1 MSYLN
6 CDLGSVAR
14 SVVKAWPTRTAHSGQ
29 KCDEGTWHA
38 QHHRDAEPQRHV
50 WSAPVIPLI
59 ARDADLA
66 ALEETLDDARRGTG
80 RVRVLAGDAGMGKT
94 RLARELSRR
103 AEERGC
109 AALWG
114 GCRELELAL
123 PFLPF
128 SEAIDSYLATADV
141 AAFREQLGPAAG
153 AVGAIVPELSDGA
166 PPVDDLFGAP
176 IRLRLFEGVV
186 TVLRTVAAPSGAL
199 LVVEDVHWA
208 DASTRALIDF
218 VARRTRKLPLLL
230 VVTDRSDEGG
240 ATHPVRVMLDGWRR
254 AGLAGVVDLSPLA
267 RGDVQRLVC
276 ARLDAERV
284 SSELVDML
292 VHRSEGVPYAVEE
305 LLEAAIRSGHVIR
318 RDGGW
323 QCSEL
328 SGFHLPNTLALG
340 VLRRLGRLEPEHQR
354 VVMAAAVLGNTFDP
368 GLLSELTGLR
378 ASVVWAA
385 LTAATRARL
394 VESDPAHRG
403 RVRFRHAL
411 THEAVRDA
419 VPVWEATTLHSRA
432 ADALAAA
439 VPPAPVIERS
449 RHLLAAGRAADAAPL
464 CAQAA
469 EMNSRAGAF
478 AEAAALY
485 DHALVNVD
493 NPVERGNLLCERSR
507 MLLAS
512 GDPAAAI
519 APLEEGVELLEGAGN
534 GLAAKLLIVL
544 GSVQLAL
551 GQQQGALDAF
561 ERARLILET
570 ALPGPDLA
578 LLYARLAMWH
588 DSNLEGEA
596 GLACADRALALAEQS
611 DAKHAR
617 AAALIYRGAALC
629 ELGRRDEGIA
639 VIDRGIAEAV
649 RLRLPEEFGAGV
661 IISVLQKALAMRA
674 GELSSVVGLIR
685 SGARA
690 LNVGPAPEVLASLV
704 DAVAGRFLGDI
715 DRTEAAAL
723 AVLEASEAVPTGMSS
738 FLGRELLAWVRLQ
751 QGRLSE
757 AEALLDDLG
766 PRDGWW
772 HRMCGPTRVE
782 LATARGGDPQGAADV
797 ARRLLAQ
804 VPVLAK
810 DPFVVSTVVPVLLAA
825 GSAAE
830 AEHCV
835 NATLG
840 PDRHPL
846 AVGAAADL
854 AAYRGDLEDAVALY
868 QEAADAASAAGYR
881 AIAAGYRNRLAE
893 APRLTPAAA
902 SSKEARAPHKLSR
915 RELELLALLA
925 HGNTDQQ
932 IAQTLVIS
940 LRTVRSHLDRIRDK
954 TGRRRRPQL
963 TLLAMELGL
972 LEEQIGHEHPSA
984 GATTLRLAR

>member
-1 MSYLN
+1 M
-6 CDLGSVAR
+6 
-14 SVVKAWPTRTAHSGQ
+14 
-29 KCDEGTWHA
+29 
-38 QHHRDAEPQRHV
+38 
-50 WSAPVIPLI
+50 IPLI

-66 ALEETLDDARRGTG
+66 SLEETLDDARRGTG
-80 RVRVLAGDAGMGKT
+80 RVRVVAGDAGMGKT

-103 AEERGC
+103 AEDRGC

-128 SEAIDSYLATADV
+128 CEAIDTYLNTADV
-141 AAFREQLGPAAG
+141 AEIRERLGPAAG
-153 AVGAIVPELSDGA
+153 AVGAIIPELSDEISRSE
-166 PPVDDLFGAP
+166 DLFGAP
-176 IRLRLFEGVV
+176 IRLQLFEGVV
-186 TVLRTVAAPSGAL
+186 AVLRTLAARSGAL
-199 LVVEDVHWA
+199 FVVEDVHWA

-230 VVTDRSDEGG
+230 VVTERPDEGG

-254 AGLAGVVDLSPLA
+254 AGLASVVQLAPLA
-267 RGDVQRLVC
+267 RIDVQRLAC
-276 ARLDAERV
+276 ARLEAERV

-305 LLEAAIRSGHVIR
+305 LLEAAIRSGHVSPSA
-318 RDGGW
+318 GGW

-328 SGFHLPNTLALG
+328 SGLHLPTTLAVG
-340 VLRRLGRLEPEHQR
+340 VLQRLDRLEPEHRR
-354 VVMAAAVLGNTFDP
+354 VVMAAAVLGSTFDP
-368 GLLSELTGLR
+368 GLLAELTGLR
-378 ASVVWAA
+378 APVVWAA

-394 VESDPAHRG
+394 VETDPTHRG
-403 RVRFRHAL
+403 RLRFRHAL
-411 THEAVRDA
+411 TYEAVRDA
-419 VPVWEATTLHSRA
+419 VPVWEATTMHSRA

-464 CAQAA
+464 CAKAA
-469 EMNSRAGAF
+469 EMTSRAGAF
-478 AEAAALY
+478 AEAAMLY
-485 DHALVNVD
+485 DHALVNVV

-519 APLEEGVELLEGAGN
+519 APLQQGVELLGESGN
-534 GLAAKLLIVL
+534 ALTAKLLIVL

-551 GQQQGALDAF
+551 GAHQAALDAF
-561 ERARLILET
+561 EGARLILET

-617 AAALIYRGAALC
+617 TAALIYRGAALC
-629 ELGRRDEGIA
+629 ELGRRDEGVA
-639 VIDRGIAEAV
+639 VIDRGVAEAM
-649 RLRLPEEFGAGV
+649 RLRLPEEFGAGI
-661 IISVLQKALAMRA
+661 IISVFQKALAMRA
-674 GELSSVVGLIR
+674 AELSSLVDLIR

-690 LNVGPAPEVLASLV
+690 LSVGPAPEVLASLV
-704 DAVAGRFLGDI
+704 EAVANRFLGDI
-715 DRTEAAAL
+715 DQTESAAL

-751 QGRLSE
+751 QGRLSD
-757 AEALLDDLG
+757 AEALLEDLG

-772 HRMCGPTRVE
+772 HRICGPTRVE
-782 LATARGGDPQGAADV
+782 LAVARDGDPETAANA
-797 ARRLLAQ
+797 ARTLLAR

-810 DPFVVSTVVPVLLAA
+810 DPFVVSTVVPALLAA
-825 GSAAE
+825 GSDAE
-830 AEHCV
+830 AERCV
-835 NATLG
+835 DAALG

-854 AAYRGDLEDAVALY
+854 AAYHRDLRGAAALY
-868 QEAADAASAAGYR
+868 REAAEAASAAGYR
-881 AIAAGYRNRLAE
+881 TIAARYRTGLDAT
-893 APRLTPAAA
+893 ASPTPAAA
-902 SSKEARAPHKLSR
+902 STKEARPAHSLSR

-932 IAQTLVIS
+932 IAQTLFIS

-963 TLLAMELGL
+963 TLLAIELGL
-972 LEEQIGHEHPSA
+972 LEQQARPETPRA
-984 GATTLRLAR
+984 GATSLHLAR

>member
-1 MSYLN
+1 M
-6 CDLGSVAR
+6 
-14 SVVKAWPTRTAHSGQ
+14 T
-29 KCDEGTWHA
+29 
-38 QHHRDAEPQRHV
+38 
-50 WSAPVIPLI
+50 PLI

-80 RVRVLAGDAGMGKT
+80 RVRVVAGDAGMGKT

-128 SEAIDSYLATADV
+128 CEAIDTYLTTADV
-141 AAFREQLGPAAG
+141 AEFRRQLGPAAG
-153 AVGAIVPELSDGA
+153 AVGAIVPELSNGV
-166 PPVDDLFGAP
+166 PPIDDLFGAP
-176 IRLRLFEGVV
+176 IRLQLFEGVV
-186 TVLRTVAAPSGAL
+186 TVLRTVAAQSGAL

-254 AGLAGVVDLSPLA
+254 AGLASMVDLSPLA
-267 RGDVQRLVC
+267 RRDVQRLVC
-276 ARLDAERV
+276 ARLEVERV

-305 LLEAAIRSGHVIR
+305 LLEAAIRSGHVFR
-318 RDGGW
+318 RDGAW

-328 SGFHLPNTLALG
+328 SGLHLPNTLALG
-340 VLRRLGRLEPEHQR
+340 VLRRLDHLEPDYQR
-354 VVMAAAVLGNTFDP
+354 VVMAAAVLGSTFDP
-368 GLLSELTGLR
+368 GLLAELTGLR
-378 ASVVWAA
+378 GPVVWAA

-394 VESDPAHRG
+394 VESDPVHRG
-403 RVRFRHAL
+403 RLRFRHAL
-411 THEAVRDA
+411 TYEAVRNA

-439 VPPAPVIERS
+439 VPPAPVIERG

-464 CAQAA
+464 CAEAA
-469 EMNSRAGAF
+469 EMTSRAGAF
-478 AEAAALY
+478 AEAATLY
-485 DHALVNVD
+485 DHALVNVV
-493 NPVERGNLLCERSR
+493 NPVERSNLLCERSR

-519 APLEEGVELLEGAGN
+519 APLQEGVELLGEAGN
-534 GLAAKLLIVL
+534 ALTAKLLIVL

-551 GQQQGALDAF
+551 GEHQAALDAF
-561 ERARLILET
+561 ERARLILEN

-588 DSNLEGEA
+588 DSNLEGAA
-596 GLACADRALALAEQS
+596 GLACADRALALAEAS
-611 DAKHAR
+611 DAKPAR

-639 VIDRGIAEAV
+639 VIDRGVAEAM
-649 RLRLPEEFGAGV
+649 RLRLPEEFGAGI
-661 IISVLQKALAMRA
+661 IISVFQKALAMRA
-674 GELSSVVGLIR
+674 GELASVVDLIR

-690 LNVGPAPEVLASLV
+690 LNVGPAPEVLASLIE
-704 DAVAGRFLGDI
+704 AVASRFLGDI
-715 DRTEAAAL
+715 DQTEAAAL
-723 AVLEASEAVPTGMSS
+723 AVLDASEAVPTGMSS

-757 AEALLDDLG
+757 AEALLEDLG

-772 HRMCGPTRVE
+772 HRICGPTRVE
-782 LATARGGDPQGAADV
+782 LAIARGGDPQTAADA
-797 ARRLLAQ
+797 ARTLLTR

-810 DPFVVSTVVPVLLAA
+810 DPFVVSTVVPALLAV
-825 GSAAE
+825 GSEAE

-835 NATLG
+835 SAALG

-854 AAYRGDLEDAVALY
+854 AAYRGDAMDAVTLY

-881 AIAAGYRNRLAE
+881 AIAAGYHDGLA
-893 APRLTPAAA
+893 AAGSTPAVTSTKRDRPAH
-902 SSKEARAPHKLSR
+902 RLSR

-925 HGNTDQQ
+925 HGKTDQQ
-932 IAQTLVIS
+932 IAQALVIS

-963 TLLAMELGL
+963 TLLAIELGL
-972 LEEQIGHEHPSA
+972 LEQQAWQNYPHN
-984 GATTLRLAR
+984 GAASLHLAQ